1 MEKASEEILV
11 EKLLNKNMTV
21 TSAESC
27 SGGLISGKI
36 VNVAGVSAAFPGG
49 FVTYA
54 NEAKVKLLHVNEET
68 LNKYG
73 AVSSFVAHEMAV
85 GAKTVMGTD
94 CAIAV
99 TGIAGPDG
107 GTKEKPVGLVYIATL
122 CGEKELITENHFSG
136 SRMEIRNQVAE
147 KAIKQLTGMLG

>member
-1 MEKASEEILV
+1 MEKASEDILF

-27 SGGLISGKI
+27 SGGLISGRI
-36 VNVAGVSAAFPGG
+36 VNVAGVSAVFPGG